1 MKKTV
6 LYIVI
11 FLLVVLNIQIFI
23 QDRNA
28 PDDALTVIHQR
39 RSVRHFTGR
48 AVSQSDLVALV
59 KAGMAAP
66 SAVNMQPWSFV
77 IVSDRQALN
86 ALMEVLPYA
95 KMLDKAGAAIVVCA
109 LPEKAIQGKTEFA
122 IIDSSCASE
131 NILLAAQALGLGAL
145 WTAVYPDEV
154 KMDAVRKQLN
164 IPANIIPL
172 NVIPVGYPTGE
183 DKPKNKFKVG
193 NIHWGKW

>member
-1 MKKTV
+1 MKKAI
-6 LYIVI
+6 LYSLI
-11 FLLVVLNIQIFI
+11 FLLVILNVQIFT
-23 QDRNA
+23 QYRSV

-39 RSVRHFTGR
+39 RSVRHFTGK
-48 AVSQSDLVALV
+48 AVSRNDLVALV

-66 SAVNMQPWSFV
+66 TAVNMQPWSFV
-77 IVSDRQALN
+77 IVSERQALD
-86 ALMEVLPYA
+86 ALMKVLPYA
-95 KMLDKAGAAIVVCA
+95 KMLNKAGAAIVVCA

-145 WTAVYPDEV
+145 WTAVYPDQAMME
-154 KMDAVRKQLN
+154 AVRKQLN

-183 DKPKNKFKVG
+183 DKPKNKFRVE